1 MSQKWS
7 TAIIPNL
14 ARQVQDERR
23 TGWYLRV
30 LRSGDIA
37 SGETMI
43 LRERPN
49 PDFSIVRA
57 LDIIYAKH
65 RNSADDL
72 LLSKLPELSES

>member
-1 MSQKWS
+1 
-7 TAIIPNL
+7 
-14 ARQVQDERR
+14 
-23 TGWYLRV
+23 
-30 LRSGDIA
+30 
-37 SGETMI
+37 MI